1 MTNQW
6 WLILGLTL
14 GTFLIRLGGYVL
26 GARLPSTGVW
36 TRAFSALPGCLIA
49 ALLAVILVQGNIS
62 EWIAAV
68 IALALAMLTRNLP
81 LTMIAGIAAVWA
93 LRAIL

>member
-1 MTNQW
+1 MTDQW

-14 GTFLIRLGGYVL
+14 GTFSIRLGGYVL

-36 TRAFSALPGCLIA
+36 RRAFSALPGCLIA

-62 EWIAAV
+62 EWIAAA
-68 IALALAMLTRNLP
+68 IALAVAILTRNLP
-81 LTMIAGIAAVWA
+81 LTMIAGIAVVWA
-93 LRAIL
+93 VRAIL